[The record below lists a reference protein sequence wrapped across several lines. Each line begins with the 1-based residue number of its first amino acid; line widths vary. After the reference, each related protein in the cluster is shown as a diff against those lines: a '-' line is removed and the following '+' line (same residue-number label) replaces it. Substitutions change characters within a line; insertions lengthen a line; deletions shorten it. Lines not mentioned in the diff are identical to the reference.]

1 MTDPEIGQR
10 KMKQYLQELA
20 AALRRLPAE
29 QVRDIVE
36 ELRSHIVDKTSGN
49 LAPDSVDRVLIALL
63 SPQDLAGMYL
73 ADDLQVRALASSSPV
88 LVLRSLF
95 RWASLSFA
103 GFLVLLG
110 SIVGYFLSASLI
122 CCALLKPIH
131 PHTAGLWQIP
141 DAADPYSYSIRLG
154 FDSVPPGSKDVLGW
168 WIVPLGLA
176 VGFALFFLT
185 ARLGLRSIR
194 RLRRASPLTAY
205 RKKVEDLQ

>member
-1 MTDPEIGQR
+1 MTDAEIGQR
-10 KMKQYLQELA
+10 KIKQYLQELT
-20 AALRRLPAE
+20 AALRSLPPE

-36 ELRSHIVDKTSGN
+36 ELRSHIVEKTSGDM
-49 LAPDSVDRVLIALL
+49 APDSVDGVLTALG
-63 SPQDLAGMYL
+63 SPQDLASMYL
-73 ADDLQVRALASSSPV
+73 ADDLQVRALASRSPV

-110 SIVGYFLSASLI
+110 SLVGYFLSASLI

-141 DAADPYSYSIRLG
+141 DAGDPYSYSIRLG
-154 FDSVPPGSKDVLGW
+154 FGSVPGGSKDVLGW
-168 WIVPLGLA
+168 WIVPIGLA
-176 VGFALFFLT
+176 IGFALFFLT
-185 ARLGLRSIR
+185 ARLGLWSIR

-205 RKKVEDLQ
+205 RKQVGDLQ